1 MKIFETVSAI
11 ILDLAGVKTITP
23 ELDLQKDLALDSL
36 EMVTLLVMLEEIFEI
51 TLDESDMNPFDLT
64 TVADVVKLVEKY
76 VDGDSDE
83 TQKKRTSSC

>member
-23 ELDLQKDLALDSL
+23 ELDLQKNLALDSL

-83 TQKKRTSSC
+83 TQKK

>member
-1 MKIFETVSAI
+1 MKIFETISAI

-83 TQKKRTSSC
+83 TQKK

>member
-83 TQKKRTSSC
+83 TQKK

>member
-23 ELDLQKDLALDSL
+23 DLDLQKDLALDSL

-83 TQKKRTSSC
+83 TQKK